1 MSATA
6 SILTLQMQEF
16 LAFIT
21 PTFSDCTQNI
31 SNISRTMQT
40 FKVILEHKV
49 TQKLMFITVEECN
62 DIDDCIDH
70 IHSTAPDFQIESIT
84 EVK

>member
-1 MSATA
+1 
-6 SILTLQMQEF
+6 
-16 LAFIT
+16 
-21 PTFSDCTQNI
+21 
-31 SNISRTMQT
+31 MQT

-49 TQKLMFITVEECN
+49 TQKLMFVTVEECN

-70 IHSTAPDFQIESIT
+70 ILSTAPDFQIESIT

>member
-16 LAFIT
+16 LALIT
-21 PTFSDCTQNI
+21 PTLSDNAQNI
-31 SNISRTMQT
+31 SNISRTMKT
-40 FKVILEHKV
+40 FNVILEHKV

-70 IHSTAPDFQIESIT
+70 IFSTAPDFQIESIR